1 MVQSS
6 GKRSDTPRTLFKI
19 ILMLGLALAGV
30 AAIAAEP
37 APAQATDKS
46 ADTVA
51 DSAAGCARTTFDFG
65 GRVIENGE
73 ATDTWTLT
81 CWRQPAQQASA
92 PSPSATAAA
101 KPVDA
106 QPVASQA
113 RHPIGQIQGPERF

>member
-6 GKRSDTPRTLFKI
+6 GKRGDTPRTLFKI

-37 APAQATDKS
+37 PPAA
-46 ADTVA
+46 
-51 DSAAGCARTTFDFG
+51 CAETEFAFG
-65 GRVIENGE
+65 GRIVENGE

-81 CWRQPAQQASA
+81 CWRQPAAQAA
-92 PSPSATAAA
+92 VPSTAAVVKPVET

-106 QPVASQA
+106 TTVATQPSRQTSMTPPGEAQ
-113 RHPIGQIQGPERF
+113 F

>member
-6 GKRSDTPRTLFKI
+6 DKRSDMARTLFKI

-37 APAQATDKS
+37 SPTETAST
-46 ADTVA
+46 TT
-51 DSAAGCARTTFDFG
+51 CAKTAFEFG
-65 GRVIENGE
+65 GRIVQNGE

-81 CWRQPAQQASA
+81 CWRQPAQQAAGA
-92 PSPSATAAA
+92 PA

-106 QPVASQA
+106 MPVATQSMPQTGTA
-113 RHPIGQIQGPERF
+113 NGAPRF

>member
-6 GKRSDTPRTLFKI
+6 DKRSDMPRTLFKI

-37 APAQATDKS
+37 QPTETAST
-46 ADTVA
+46 TT
-51 DSAAGCARTTFDFG
+51 CAKTTFEFG
-65 GRVIENGE
+65 GRVVQNGE

-81 CWRQPAQQASA
+81 CWRQPAQQAA
-92 PSPSATAAA
+92 TPPGPSPA

-106 QPVASQA
+106 MPVATQSMPQTGMA
-113 RHPIGQIQGPERF
+113 LDGPRS

>member
-6 GKRSDTPRTLFKI
+6 GKRGDTPRTLFKI

-37 APAQATDKS
+37 PQSEPT
-46 ADTVA
+46 
-51 DSAAGCARTTFDFG
+51 SAACAETELAFG
-65 GRVIENGE
+65 GRIVENGE

-81 CWRQPAQQASA
+81 CWRQPAHQAA
-92 PSPSATAAA
+92 VPSTTAIVKPVET

-106 QPVASQA
+106 TTVATQPSRQIGMTPDEA
-113 RHPIGQIQGPERF
+113 RF